1 MKPAVF
7 YPALFP
13 PTSYMAWL
21 ISEKASWNT
30 AAAFQKGSWRN
41 RYRIYGPNGTMD
53 LSAPI
58 DHSSDKSSLS
68 NIKLERR
75 NNWTEKEW
83 RALQTAY
90 RNASFFEAIEDELSR
105 IILKEHDFLLDR
117 IEEAMNWMC
126 GQLRCDAPADSSEQ
140 PLELMSIKPSKA
152 VDGVEYRQVFS
163 HKHGFQSNLSTLD
176 LLMNEGPLAYD
187 ILQRQAKLFP
197 FSQE

>member
-13 PTSYMAWL
+13 PTSYMAWM

-41 RYRIYGPNGTMD
+41 RYRIYGPNGPMD

-58 DHSSDKSSLS
+58 DHSSDKSCLT
-68 NIKLERR
+68 NIKLEHR
-75 NNWTEKEW
+75 NNWTQKEW
-83 RALQTAY
+83 RAIQTAY

-105 IILKEHDFLLDR
+105 IILKEHEFLLERMEDSMAWLCEQLR
-117 IEEAMNWMC
+117 IETPEVSVN
-126 GQLRCDAPADSSEQ
+126 Q
-140 PLELMSIKPSKA
+140 PLELSEIKPSRKVA
-152 VDGVEYRQVFS
+152 GVEYRQVFK

-176 LLMNEGPLAYD
+176 LIMNEGPLAHD
-187 ILQRQAKLFP
+187 ILLQQSVFFP
-197 FSQE
+197 FTQD